1 MKIFRLFKEI
11 QAIRDVLTLIFTQQ
25 IELNHKLSSM
35 QSQLDKIQLN
45 TEPIEET
52 SFEGIEGDIKIS
64 EETYRD
70 MCECLGQEDIDLM
83 GIS

>member
-1 MKIFRLFKEI
+1 
-11 QAIRDVLTLIFTQQ
+11 
-25 IELNHKLSSM
+25 M

>member
-1 MKIFRLFKEI
+1 
-11 QAIRDVLTLIFTQQ
+11 
-25 IELNHKLSSM
+25 M

-52 SFEGIEGDIKIS
+52 SFEGIEGDIEIS

-70 MCECLGQEDIDLM
+70 MCEYLGQKDIDLM